1 MPLWGG
7 RFTGASDP
15 VMEQFNLSLDVDR
28 VMWAADIE
36 GSVAY
41 SAALEKV
48 GVLTAEEG
56 AKIREGLAKVRSEWE
71 NGTFEPK
78 SGDEDIHTANERRL
92 TELIG
97 PTGGKVHTG
106 RSRNDQVVT
115 DLRIHLR
122 GGTERAHSF
131 ARACQPRSD
140 AEFKLCSP
148 AQCARGS
155 ASCFAS

>member
-1 MPLWGG
+1 MALWGG
-7 RFTGASDP
+7 RFTGKNDP

-28 VMWAADIE
+28 VMWAADID

-41 SAALEKV
+41 STALEKV

-56 AKIREGLAKVRSEWE
+56 EKIRTGLGTVRAEWAS
-71 NGTFEPK
+71 GTFEVK

-122 GGTERAHSF
+122 GGTR
-131 ARACQPRSD
+131 
-140 AEFKLCSP
+140 
-148 AQCARGS
+148 
-155 ASCFAS
+155 